1 MPVTIICDVLVYS
14 GHPVRQDIFA
24 ICCIPADDISAS
36 FDNLRKSLSHKC
48 ALLQSRPRAR
58 RIRCRSSHFSKSS
71 QVCRTAIAAAC
82 SLSKCKHAFAP
93 LPNYPKAMKL
103 LHDVQVVWRPCWQAK
118 LSNDG
123 KNTEGQLRECFVI
136 PLNRLSKHSFSGKLG
151 GSIIGR
157 FTIRWSR
164 PSNYLCTGEMTT
176 TLFSIS
182 ASHVGQTAEAS
193 CVPIKKHF
201 VLGDLRKICGDAAT
215 F

>member
-1 MPVTIICDVLVYS
+1 MPCLNLALAQ
-14 GHPVRQDIFA
+14 GGFA
-24 ICCIPADDISAS
+24 AAQATFQNPLECVA
-36 FDNLRKSLSHKC
+36 R
-48 ALLQSRPRAR
+48 QSRQHAL
-58 RIRCRSSHFSKSS
+58 CLNASTRS
-71 QVCRTAIAAAC
+71 
-82 SLSKCKHAFAP
+82 LL

-103 LHDVQVVWRPCWQAK
+103 LHGVQVVWRPCWQAK

-182 ASHVGQTAEAS
+182 AF
-193 CVPIKKHF
+193 P
-201 VLGDLRKICGDAAT
+201 CGSNGRS
-215 F
+215 FLCPE